1 LPNAAQAAVCDY
13 LLSTLDK
20 GARSELLHMMGLV
33 AAIVAIVILVF
44 FGLGY
49 LFGRLFL

>member
-1 LPNAAQAAVCDY
+1 VNEEPPSALTMV
-13 LLSTLDK
+13 
-20 GARSELLHMMGLV
+20 
-33 AAIVAIVILVF
+33 AIVAIVVAVTILVF

>member
-1 LPNAAQAAVCDY
+1 MNDEPPSALAMIA
-13 LLSTLDK
+13 
-20 GARSELLHMMGLV
+20 M
-33 AAIVAIVILVF
+33 VAIVVAVTILVF